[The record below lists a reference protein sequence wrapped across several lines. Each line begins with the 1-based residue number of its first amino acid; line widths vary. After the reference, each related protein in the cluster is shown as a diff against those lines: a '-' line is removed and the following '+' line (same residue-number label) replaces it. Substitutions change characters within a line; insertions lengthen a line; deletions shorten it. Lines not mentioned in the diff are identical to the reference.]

1 MTTMQDKPAETPTLE
16 EDLANGVHSLRIMDD
31 SGDTR
36 ITWDPDV
43 AFEVEHARK
52 AFDEHKSNRY
62 LAYKVQG
69 DGSKGEVIREF
80 DPQNRA
86 MIMAPQHVGG

>member
-1 MTTMQDKPAETPTLE
+1 MTATQDAKVPTLE

-36 ITWDPDV
+36 ITWDPDSE
-43 AFEVEHARK
+43 FEVGEAKK
-52 AFDEHKSNRY
+52 AFDSHKANRY

-69 DGSKGEVIREF
+69 DGSKGEVIQEF